1 MNAVDLSIL
10 QALTRLRPG
19 FDALMQN
26 LAGND
31 LVKGALL
38 VCGLCWFWWRAHPE
52 QARRR
57 ELVVAC
63 IAGAFVAAALSRSL
77 TLVDFGRERPF
88 RIAELNLPE
97 PFHTTWEDK
106 SGSFPSD
113 HAALAFGLVTG
124 LFLISR
130 PMGWSAA
137 AYVLV
142 FVCLP
147 RVYLG
152 IHWPSDIVGGV
163 VIGVATTAV
172 LSRPRLRAAVAAP
185 ALRLQSRSPELFHV
199 AAFVVLYGLMTRLDD
214 ARSLAHLAL
223 TQLHGDG

>member
-1 MNAVDLSIL
+1 VSATDRSIL
-10 QALTRLRPG
+10 EWLTRLRPG
-19 FDALMQN
+19 LDALMQN

-38 VCGLCWFWWRAHPE
+38 VCWLWWYWWHAHPQQE
-52 QARRR
+52 RRR
-57 ELVVAC
+57 EIVVAC
-63 IAGAFVAAALSRSL
+63 IAGAFVAAAVSRSL
-77 TLVDFGRERPF
+77 TLIDFGVQRPF
-88 RIAELNLPE
+88 RVAELHLPE

-124 LFLISR
+124 LFLIAR
-130 PMGWSAA
+130 PIGWAAA
-137 AYVLV
+137 AYVLA

-147 RVYLG
+147 RMYLG

-163 VIGVATTAV
+163 AIGVATTAL
-172 LSRPRLRAAVAAP
+172 LSRPRVRAALAAP
-185 ALRLQSRSPELFHV
+185 VLRLQSRSPELFHV

-214 ARSLAHLAL
+214 ARSLVHLAL
-223 TQLHGDG
+223 TRFHGDG

>member
-10 QALTRLRPG
+10 KALTRLRPG

-38 VCGLCWFWWRAHPE
+38 VCGLLWFWCRAHPD
-52 QARRR
+52 QGRRR
-57 ELVVAC
+57 ELIVAC
-63 IAGAFVAAALSRSL
+63 IAGAFVAAAISRSL
-77 TLVDFGRERPF
+77 TLIDFGVQRPF
-88 RIAELNLPE
+88 RVAELHLPE

-113 HAALAFGLVTG
+113 HAALAFGLVAG

-130 PMGWSAA
+130 PWGWATA
-137 AYVLV
+137 AYVLL

-163 VIGVATTAV
+163 AIGVATTAL
-172 LSRPRLRAAVAAP
+172 LSRPRLRAALAAP
-185 ALRLQSRSPELFHV
+185 VLRLRSRSPELFHV
-199 AAFVVLYGLMTRLDD
+199 VAFIVLYGLVTRFDN
-214 ARSLAHLAL
+214 ARSLVHLAL
-223 TQLHGDG
+223 TGFHGDG